1 MQRSHR
7 KSILLLGLALLVLMA
22 CNLPGIATPTEEGAS
37 AIYTAA
43 AQTVI
48 AQVTQ
53 VNQPPATPSTLVPTF
68 APPTFAPPTSVQPTL
83 APPTNTA
90 PPPTAVPTNTPAPT
104 SAPAACDAVKFVK
117 DVTVPDNTEFA
128 PGAKF
133 TKTWRL
139 RNTGTCTWTTNYAL
153 VFVGGDA
160 MGAPAAVPLPNNVTP
175 GNTADLSV
183 NLIAPDK
190 AGTYRGDWKLRN
202 ANGLVFGLGDNGAK
216 PFWVQIKVVVQSGIT
231 YDFLVKARDAEW
243 ISSVGSS
250 AGTPLK
256 FGGPVDDPN
265 GVATIV
271 DSVVLETGATSGKVL
286 LTYPR
291 REDNGAISGLFP
303 AYAVQS
309 GDFLRGKLGFMIPS
323 GSCGS
328 GKVKFQIV
336 YKEGGAPKL
345 LQEWIKSCT
354 GNFID
359 VNIDLKS
366 LSGKTVQF
374 GLVVVA
380 EGSPQDDWAI
390 WNSLRIE
397 H

>member
-1 MQRSHR
+1 MERSHR
-7 KSILLLGLALLVLMA
+7 KSILLLGLALLVLLS
-22 CNLPGIATPTEEGAS
+22 CNLPGVATPTEEGAS

-53 VNQPPATPSTLVPTF
+53 ISKPPVTPLPSPSALVPTF
-68 APPTFAPPTSVQPTL
+68 PPPTLILPTP

-90 PPPTAVPTNTPAPT
+90 PPPTPAPTNTPVPT
-104 SAPAACDAVKFVK
+104 SIPAVCDAVKFVK

-128 PGAKF
+128 PGEKF
-133 TKTWRL
+133 VKTWRL
-139 RNTGTCTWTTNYAL
+139 RNVGTCTWTTSYAL
-153 VFVGGDA
+153 VFVSGDA
-160 MGAPAAVPLPNNVTP
+160 MGAPAVVQLPNNVAP
-175 GNTADLSV
+175 GNAIDMSV
-183 NLIAPDK
+183 NLTAPDK
-190 AGTYRGDWKLRN
+190 AGTYRGNWKLRN
-202 ANGLVFGLGDNGAK
+202 SNGVVFGLGDNGAR
-216 PFWVQIKVVVQSGIT
+216 PFWAQIKVVVQSGIT
-231 YDFLVKARDAEW
+231 YDFLVKAREAEW
-243 ISSVGSS
+243 ISSVGSGP
-250 AGTPLK
+250 GTLLK
-256 FGGPVDDPN
+256 FGAPVDDPN

-291 REDNGAISGLFP
+291 REENGAISGLFP
-303 AYAVQS
+303 AYKVQS
-309 GDFLRGKLGFMIPS
+309 GDFLRGKLGFMTPG

-345 LQEWIKSCT
+345 LQEWVKSCT

-374 GLVVVA
+374 GLVVTA
-380 EGSPQDDWAI
+380 EGSAQDDWAI